1 MTTSRSTQP
10 SPAAIAAAAVIDIAF
25 VTLFAALGR
34 SSHDRDATLLGL
46 WHTAWPFLA
55 ALAITWVVALV
66 WRRPAAPFRAGVPVW
81 IGTVALGL
89 LLRVLFT
96 DGGAAPAFALVTT
109 GMLGLTLVG
118 WRLIGHVV
126 RPSAR

>member
-10 SPAAIAAAAVIDIAF
+10 NPAAILTAAVLDIAF
-25 VTLFAALGR
+25 VALFATLGR
-34 SSHDRDATLLGL
+34 SSHDREATIAGF

-55 ALAITWVVALV
+55 ALAVAWAVALV
-66 WRRPAAPFRAGVPVW
+66 WRRPTAPLGSGVPVW

-96 DGGAAPAFALVTT
+96 DGGAALPFVLVAA
-109 GMLGLTLVG
+109 GVLGLTLVG
-118 WRLIGHVV
+118 WRLIGRIV
-126 RPSAR
+126 RPSTE